1 MPSYAQRRPS
11 GPAPASTSPGQAS
24 AGGRSNADQ
33 QARLAEKVGG
43 PLAANPAPWAAQGR
57 AVQFQP
63 VAGGEL
69 FRGGAGAGDVVQ
81 GQNGQR
87 YLGDCWLLS
96 SLAAIAQTQPQ
107 VLEGAITDLGDGTY
121 RVRLHRQERS
131 GEMKAEDV
139 RVEGSLPKTADG
151 RDAYAQRTDPK
162 ELWVGIIE
170 KAFAAWK
177 GGYGA
182 LDGGVPS
189 DALTALTGRPTQ
201 TAFSQGTTPEALGA
215 SMSAASAA
223 KQPMV
228 AASRGD
234 LSLAQGGIVPGHGHT
249 VMRVHEEGGQTMVT
263 LRDPFARYEPSGQGA
278 KDGVFTIPIAE
289 YQKRFQYTTWTQPE
303 GPTAP

>member
-1 MPSYAQRRPS
+1 
-11 GPAPASTSPGQAS
+11 
-24 AGGRSNADQ
+24 
-33 QARLAEKVGG
+33 
-43 PLAANPAPWAAQGR
+43 
-57 AVQFQP
+57 
-63 VAGGEL
+63 
-69 FRGGAGAGDVVQ
+69 VVQ

-201 TAFSQGTTPEALGA
+201 TAFS
-215 SMSAASAA
+215 
-223 KQPMV
+223 
-228 AASRGD
+228 RG
-234 LSLAQGGIVPGHGHT
+234 
-249 VMRVHEEGGQTMVT
+249 T
-263 LRDPFARYEPSGQGA
+263 LRIVIEPRAGVAGRPSSARIVRLVADDVLS
-278 KDGVFTIPIAE
+278 
-289 YQKRFQYTTWTQPE
+289 R
-303 GPTAP
+303 